1 MHNDPA
7 VATYLVDR
15 NINYSNICITDCLF
29 CGFFV
34 RPGST
39 DGYVLSRQTLTSK
52 LRELEAVGGSRVLLQ
67 GGHNPSLRLSWYEE
81 LFSWMRKEFPSIQID
96 ALSPSEIDHLSTLES
111 MSSLEVLAQLQKSGL
126 AYLPGGG
133 AELLVDS
140 IRSRIS
146 RKKISADRWLGIMD
160 EAQSLGLSTSAS
172 MVIGVDE
179 TWENR
184 LEHLDRLRRQQ
195 DRALSLGRKGF
206 SAFIMWPMLLDNP
219 LGRMLK
225 RREPV
230 PVGDYLRTLAISR
243 LFLDNVDHIQAS
255 WPTMGPEVAQLAL
268 RSGADSIGSTMMEEN
283 VVSQSG
289 ALHPM
294 MTEEALRTHIESA
307 GFRPLKRDSL
317 WNPAA

>member
-1 MHNDPA
+1 MNDPS

-15 NINYSNICITDCLF
+15 NINYSNVCITDCLF

-34 RPGST
+34 RPGSPG
-39 DGYVLSRQTLTSK
+39 GYVLTRSMLTDK
-52 LRELEAVGGSRVLLQ
+52 MRELEKAGGSRVLLQ
-67 GGHNPSLRLSWYEE
+67 GGHNPDLRLPWYEE
-81 LFSWMRKEFPSIQID
+81 LFKWMRSEFPGIQID

-111 MSSLEVLAQLQKSGL
+111 ISSLEVLARLQRAGL

-133 AELLVDS
+133 AELLVDG

-146 RKKISADRWLGIMD
+146 RKKIGADRWLGIMD
-160 EAQSLGLSTSAS
+160 EAQSLGLATSAS

-179 TWENR
+179 SWRDR
-184 LEHLDRLRRQQ
+184 LEHLDRLRNQQ
-195 DRALSLGRKGF
+195 DRAVALGRGGF

-225 RREPV
+225 RTQPV

-243 LFLDNVDHIQAS
+243 LYLDNFPHIQAS
-255 WPTMGPEVAQLAL
+255 WPTMGPEIAQLAL
-268 RSGADSIGSTMMEEN
+268 RAGADSIGSTMMEEN

-294 MTEEALRTHIESA
+294 MTESALRAHIEAA
-307 GFRPLKRDSL
+307 GFTPLKRDSL
-317 WNPAA
+317 WNSAA